1 MNCPIWEKSPSR
13 WLQATKEVE
22 NPIMGEAM
30 VSCGEVVD
38 IVVAGIVDAGLE
50 TAK

>member
-1 MNCPIWEKSPSR
+1 MNCAMWGKPPSR

-22 NPIMGEAM
+22 NPFMGEAM

-38 IVVAGIVDAGLE
+38 TVEA
-50 TAK
+50 AK

>member
-13 WLQATKEVE
+13 WLQAKEVE